1 MQDTILKFSKEEL
14 AALNDLNFFLLK
26 HSATRKIVA
35 LFGEME
41 AEYKDILKANELNVD
56 QLNVT
61 TGKIFRGENYSQ
73 FPYIILDC
81 PRLFNSESV
90 FAYRTMMWWGNE
102 FSFTLHLQGKVLEQF
117 RRPLEANYEKLI
129 GQDVFYCVNDTP
141 WQYHY
146 GTDNYVSVTS
156 TTKEDFLKRLKEM
169 KFIKLSRRVALDE
182 YGVVKEKG
190 KETLSFFLSL
200 LK

>member
-61 TGKIFRGENYSQ
+61 TGKIFRGENYNQ

-102 FSFTLHLQGKVLEQF
+102 FSFTLHLQGKSLDQF
-117 RRPLEANYEKLI
+117 RRPLEANYAKLI

-182 YGVVKEKG
+182 YGAVKEKG